1 MQVSWLT
8 PPDIGKRLRV
18 KAGKVLAW
26 IRCGELVAVNLA
38 ERRGGRPRWRV
49 SSAALDDF
57 LAARSCRPAATPVRR
72 RRKQPVEPIQF
83 F

>member
-18 KAGKVLAW
+18 KAEKVLAW

-57 LAARSCRPAATPVRR
+57 LAARANRAPIKAARR
-72 RRKQPVEPIQF
+72 RRRTLHVHEF
-83 F
+83 FA